1 MKYDTIVIGAGSGG
15 GVVAT
20 RLSEDPHRSVL
31 LLEAGPDYPD
41 FEHLPEE
48 IKFGFASG
56 VDVVTHHHNWDFS
69 GRGTD
74 ASGELQIARGKVT
87 GGSSAV
93 NGQVFL
99 RGVPEDFDSWAD
111 AGNDE
116 WSYQNLLHYFRKLE
130 TDTEFGG
137 SDFHNSDGPIV
148 CRRFA
153 RTDWRTDQ
161 SAFYAACRGI
171 GMADV
176 PDMNHPDATGV
187 GPVPLNNPNGIRLS
201 TALGYLSLARHRLN
215 LTIKANCNVH
225 RILFDGKRA
234 TGVQVESGGETFVV
248 EADEIV
254 LSSGSIGSPHIL
266 LLSGVGPAEQLAAAG
281 IAQVHELPGVG
292 QSLRDHPIVFVPVQN
307 EERNTSL
314 DAHAPRMQVVAR
326 WTSTG
331 SPYRN
336 DLQILMS
343 SMINPDFYPMSEGR
357 PVTGLGMYTFINLEE
372 SAGELRIVSP
382 DPSVNPLIDFKFFE
396 SEFDLQRCREV
407 IRIAAELGQHS
418 AFADI
423 IEERLQPSDEELA
436 SDDALN
442 AFILSN
448 VVSGLHLT
456 STCKMGPSSD
466 PMAVVDQQ
474 GRVHGIQG
482 LRVADASVMP
492 NCVRANTNCTTM
504 MIGER
509 IADYIRQGG

>member
-1 MKYDTIVIGAGSGG
+1 MRYDTIVIGAGSGG

-20 RLSEDPHRSVL
+20 RLSEDPDRSVL

-41 FEHLPEE
+41 FEYLPDE

-56 VDVVTHHHNWDFS
+56 VDVVTTHHNWDFY

-74 ASGELQIARGKVT
+74 TSGRLQIARGKVT

-99 RGVPEDFDSWAD
+99 RGVPEDYDSWA
-111 AGNDE
+111 AEGNDE
-116 WSYQNLLHYFRKLE
+116 WSYQSLLQYFRKME

-148 CRRFA
+148 CRRFNQA
-153 RTDWRTDQ
+153 EWRPDQ
-161 SAFYAACRGI
+161 SAFYQACRSI

-176 PDMNHPDATGV
+176 ADMNHPDATGV

-201 TALGYLSLARHRLN
+201 TALGYLGLARHRLN
-215 LTIKANCNVH
+215 LTIRGNCMVR

-234 TGVQVESGGETFVV
+234 TGVEVDSEGETFIVQ
-248 EADEIV
+248 ADEIV
-254 LSSGSIGSPHIL
+254 LSNGSIGSPHTL
-266 LLSGVGPAEQLAAAG
+266 LLSGVGPADQLAAAG
-281 IAQVHELPGVG
+281 VAQVHELPGVG
-292 QSLRDHPIVFVPVQN
+292 QSLRDHPIVFVPFRAKPGH
-307 EERNTSL
+307 EM
-314 DAHAPRMQVVAR
+314 DPHAPRMQAVAR
-326 WTSTG
+326 WTATG
-331 SPYRN
+331 SPHRN

-343 SMINPDFYPMSEGR
+343 SMINPDFYSSSYGE
-357 PVTGLGMYTFINLEE
+357 PVSGLGMYTFVNLEE
-372 SAGELRIVSP
+372 GSGELRIVSP
-382 DPSVNPLIDFKFFE
+382 DPSVSPEIDFRFLE

-407 IRIAAELGQHS
+407 VRIAAQLGSHP
-418 AFADI
+418 AFADVI
-423 IEERLQPSDEELA
+423 QERLQPTDEELE
-436 SDDALN
+436 SDEALN
-442 AFILSN
+442 DFIQRS

-456 STCKMGPSSD
+456 STCKMGPASD
-466 PMAVVDQQ
+466 PMAVVDQH
-474 GRVHGIQG
+474 GRVHGMEG

-509 IADYIRQGG
+509 IADFIRLGG